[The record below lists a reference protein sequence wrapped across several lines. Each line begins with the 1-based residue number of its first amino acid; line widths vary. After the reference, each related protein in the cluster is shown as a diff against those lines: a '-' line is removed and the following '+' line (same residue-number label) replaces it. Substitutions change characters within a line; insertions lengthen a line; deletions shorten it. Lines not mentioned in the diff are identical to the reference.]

1 MLKQN
6 YKVDLAALMR
16 IYETNYAKLLR
27 LLPQSNEVG
36 NSCAYAIQGLVFQL
50 DIIEATRYTTLLNIW
65 QHGNSPEYLKAQIK
79 VRMYHDARVA
89 EVCASQQVQPIKPK
103 YDYPNTKMHQRD
115 EKHQMNAFL
124 ADWLSHCLRN
134 GLSKKDIFL

>member
-1 MLKQN
+1 MYKQT

-27 LLPQSNEVG
+27 LLPPNNEVG
-36 NSCAYAIQGLVFQL
+36 NSCVYDIQGQAFQL

-65 QHGNSPEYLKAQIK
+65 QQGNSPEYLKAQIK

-89 EVCASQQVQPIKPK
+89 EVCESQQIQRIKPK
-103 YDYPNTKMHQRD
+103 YDYPNIKMHQRD
-115 EKHQMNAFL
+115 EKHQINAFL
-124 ADWLSHCLRN
+124 SDWLRLCLRN
-134 GLSKKDIFL
+134 GISKKDIFF